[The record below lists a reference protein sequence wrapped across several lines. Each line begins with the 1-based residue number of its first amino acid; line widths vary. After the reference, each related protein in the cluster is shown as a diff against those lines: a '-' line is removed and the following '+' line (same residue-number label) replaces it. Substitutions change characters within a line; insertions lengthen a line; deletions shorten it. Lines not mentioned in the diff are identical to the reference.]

1 MLVTPRSRIPQGT
14 IKAKSSRSV
23 VTFRAKPWVVTPR
36 ATCTPS
42 AAIFFSADSTSG
54 DGPDAGAPGRALG
67 KHAVVRTGANEY
79 FFQAAKV
86 LHNAQR
92 RGKAAQMENGI
103 THQLARTVI
112 GDVASAVGLKQGDAA
127 AGQQLVAG
135 HHVLTVGI
143 PAQGEHR
150 GMFDQQ
156 EHIADA
162 LLLAQGAQLLLQ
174 SQRRCV
180 IQAAEMEQGHNHN

>member
-1 MLVTPRSRIPQGT
+1 MVQTPAR
-14 IKAKSSRSV
+14 
-23 VTFRAKPWVVTPR
+23 
-36 ATCTPS
+36 
-42 AAIFFSADSTSG
+42 
-54 DGPDAGAPGRALG
+54 PGGALG
-67 KHAVVRTGANEY
+67 KHPEVRTGANED

-86 LHNAQR
+86 VHNAQR
-92 RGKAAQMENGI
+92 RGKGAQMEDGI

-135 HHVLTVGI
+135 HDVLTVGI

-150 GMFDQQ
+150 GVFDQQ
-156 EHIADA
+156 QHVADM

-174 SQRRCV
+174 SQRRGV
-180 IQAAEMEQGHNHN
+180 IQAAEIEQGHDHI